1 MTSIRFFRAAL
12 VARLVILGILFSISI
27 TLTLIVVVVT
37 KPVILHILFVISIT
51 FVFSIKISLFN

>member
-37 KPVILHILFVISIT
+37 KPVILHILFVISIN
-51 FVFSIKISLFN
+51 FVFSIKIRLFN